1 MPNHEVTLGDVFTL
15 VTEVKS
21 EVTAISATLETVKD
35 ASKDHEVRIRE
46 VERTKSTNEELSQV
60 KSSVDEI
67 KKKLY
72 AMSGGAVVI
81 SIIANPFINQLLG
94 K

>member
-1 MPNHEVTLGDVFTL
+1 MPNHEVTLGDVFSL
-15 VTEVKS
+15 VTEVKN
-21 EVTAISATLETVKD
+21 EVTSIKATLDTVKD
-35 ASKDHEVRIRE
+35 ASKDHEVRIRN
-46 VERTKSTNEELSQV
+46 VERDKSTNTDLSQV
-60 KSSVDEI
+60 KASVGEI

>member
-1 MPNHEVTLGDVFTL
+1 MPNHEVTLGDVFSL
-15 VTEVKS
+15 VTEVKN
-21 EVTAISATLETVKD
+21 EVTSIKATLDTVKD
-35 ASKDHEVRIRE
+35 ASKDHEVRIRN
-46 VERTKSTNEELSQV
+46 VERDKSTNTDLSQV
-60 KSSVDEI
+60 KASVDEI